1 MDKQRNEK
9 CSSGNKTIFAWA
21 GGIVVVIGMVWLM
34 VISFISYKTQVM
46 TNQLLDKI
54 STSLAKN
61 PAVQQGVNGNIQD
74 EVKGALKSIADQKLA
89 EERKALYKGWDKANK
104 NTDGR
109 YIYGEPGARFSLINY
124 EDLECPFC
132 KRFKETPKYIVDTA
146 TAGAVNWEWR
156 HYPMSFHEPVASK
169 GAAVAECIAEQ
180 KGPSAF
186 WA

>member
-61 PAVQQGVNGNIQD
+61 PQFNR
-74 EVKGALKSIADQKLA
+74 E
-89 EERKALYKGWDKANK
+89 
-104 NTDGR
+104 
-109 YIYGEPGARFSLINY
+109 
-124 EDLECPFC
+124 
-132 KRFKETPKYIVDTA
+132 
-146 TAGAVNWEWR
+146 
-156 HYPMSFHEPVASK
+156 
-169 GAAVAECIAEQ
+169 
-180 KGPSAF
+180 
-186 WA
+186 

>member
-61 PAVQQGVNGNIQD
+61 PAV
-74 EVKGALKSIADQKLA
+74 
-89 EERKALYKGWDKANK
+89 
-104 NTDGR
+104 
-109 YIYGEPGARFSLINY
+109 
-124 EDLECPFC
+124 
-132 KRFKETPKYIVDTA
+132 
-146 TAGAVNWEWR
+146 
-156 HYPMSFHEPVASK
+156 
-169 GAAVAECIAEQ
+169 
-180 KGPSAF
+180 
-186 WA
+186 